1 MADKA
6 QGYDYVGYH
15 NYAKRRYS
23 ELVGGEWR
31 LTFSVSIVMLCYIL
45 IILFAVFTVF
55 FPCFFFVSFRIFLFV
70 FFCFWIYECTQGLRS
85 LRKCRCISSEDREY
99 LCKSAPLP
107 RNSSCSWRGFEVME
121 AQAAVKVFSI
131 REYYGT

>member
-31 LTFSVSIVMLCYIL
+31 LTFSVSIVMLCNVMLYFDNIL
-45 IILFAVFTVF
+45 RCFYGFLFLFLL
-55 FPCFFFVSFRIFLFV
+55 CFVSNFFVRIFLF
-70 FFCFWIYECTQGLRS
+70 LD
-85 LRKCRCISSEDREY
+85 L
-99 LCKSAPLP
+99 
-107 RNSSCSWRGFEVME
+107 
-121 AQAAVKVFSI
+121 
-131 REYYGT
+131 

>member
-31 LTFSVSIVMLCYIL
+31 LTFSVSIVMLCYVMLCYIL

-55 FPCFFFVSFRIFLFV
+55 FFCFFFVLFR
-70 FFCFWIYECTQGLRS
+70 FFCSYFSVSGSMSVL
-85 LRKCRCISSEDREY
+85 
-99 LCKSAPLP
+99 
-107 RNSSCSWRGFEVME
+107 
-121 AQAAVKVFSI
+121 KV
-131 REYYGT
+131 